1 MTVTNNASIDSMS
14 GGPNPTPGVNDQ
26 LTAGT
31 PSPDQ
36 TGGVPRTDAQAN
48 SVVASATQPDPSQ
61 AAANNQNQ
69 TAADK
74 TNPTPTAPAPQEK
87 PHLLSRTFDGILKT
101 MIGGPVMYTDLNG
114 VRREAPQSRGAM
126 GKAIVA
132 AALAG
137 LMTPTQYREGAFGT
151 KVEDFGATAGGA
163 AAAGKGVMDAFRNKP
178 QQISDEEQTKKLQ
191 TMMNTANL
199 ATTMAA
205 STLQQHNAAQ
215 VMTEDAAPIWDSIQQ
230 YEKVRDSE
238 QQPAAL
244 IQDNLNHKEALA
256 KLKGHHGDWSALY
269 RGTKPQLNPET
280 GETEDIPYYAVVNT
294 NVKVPLTEEA
304 VKLYSTVNPTYK
316 GAWEATNGHV
326 VVPMNMAVAAQ
337 NLVNESHVLQSF
349 ANSAEMKSAFPKVKP
364 ANIASVIGGPDGK
377 RVAQALDATRD
388 AIAAGAPAYQTLN
401 ALQSAPGGRTLME
414 ALGLD
419 PGAVNDYVKT
429 KTNEAIREHALATEG
444 GVGDK
449 APVSEQQQK
458 TLQSAINRVEDPEER
473 ASLTAMIPPDR
484 PLTMGEFQKV
494 GNELRQ
500 TVQRLHEA
508 KMKTGDPVVLQS
520 EADSMLN
527 GNVSNPKD
535 LATIRSGGAR
545 MLIDSLLQKGAEA
558 RGLNPVNHTFATQ
571 EAKARSYAEYS
582 DPQSKIGAQLSS
594 FDTLMRHTAEGLDAN
609 EKWVRSSSPLVNEK
623 LNWLAENAT
632 NDQDYQ
638 TFRDTIIAPAKEY
651 MNFLNQN
658 RAEHESDIRAMDG
671 ILGKDATAKSALT
684 ALRVITQTADARA
697 AGLGQKYLNT
707 VKNNYSG
714 LISPTALQVMQR
726 FGIKSQ
732 AGPMSV
738 ELPRGWQGNSA
749 SPLTPQAKQAYWEA
763 SGHNAQYAT
772 ELAKENGW
780 R

>member
-1 MTVTNNASIDSMS
+1 MTVEQTPAAA
-14 GGPNPTPGVNDQ
+14 PQPTSD
-26 LTAGT
+26 TAQPST

-74 TNPTPTAPAPQEK
+74 TNPTPTALAPQEK

-101 MIGGPVMYTDLNG
+101 LTGGPVMYTDPNG

-137 LMTPTQYREGAFGT
+137 LMTPTQYREGAFGS

-163 AAAGKGVMDAFRNKP
+163 AAAGKGVMDANRAKP
-178 QQISDEEQTKKLQ
+178 QQISDDEQTKRLQ
-191 TMMNTANL
+191 TMLNTTNL

-205 STLQQHNAAQ
+205 STLQQHNAL
-215 VMTEDAAPIWDSIQQ
+215 DAMVKSSTPLLDSIKD
-230 YEKVRDSE
+230 YEKSRVDN
-238 QQPAAL
+238 QPQAL
-244 IQDNLNHKEALA
+244 IQSDMTHEEALA
-256 KLKGHHGDWSALY
+256 KLKGHTQEWTAVLS
-269 RGTKPQLNPET
+269 GTKATLNPET
-280 GETEDIPYYAVVNT
+280 GQTEEHPVYSVVNPH
-294 NVKVPLTEEA
+294 VKVPLSEEA

-316 GAWEATNGHV
+316 GAWEATNGKV
-326 VVPMNMAVAAQ
+326 EVPLNMAVAAQ
-337 NLVNESHVLQSF
+337 NLVNESHVLQTF
-349 ANSAEMKSAFPKVKP
+349 ANSSEMKQAFPKVKP

-401 ALQSAPGGRTLME
+401 ALQLAPGGRTLMT

-419 PGAVNDYVKT
+419 PGAVKDYVQT
-429 KTNEAIREHALATEG
+429 QSNEAIRQQALAKEG

-449 APVSEQQQK
+449 APVSAAQQK
-458 TLQSAINRVEDPEER
+458 NLQTAINQVEDPTER
-473 ASLTAMIPPDR
+473 QTLSALIPPDR

-494 GNELRQ
+494 GNDLRQ
-500 TVQRLHEA
+500 TVQRLHED
-508 KMKTGDPVVLQS
+508 KLKTGDPAVLQS
-520 EADSMLN
+520 EAESMLN

-571 EAKARSYAEYS
+571 EAKARSFAEYS
-582 DPQSKIGAQLSS
+582 DPQSRIGAQLSS

-671 ILGKDATAKSALT
+671 ILGKDATAKTALT
-684 ALRVITQTADARA
+684 ALKVITQTADARA

-732 AGPMSV
+732 AGPLSV

-763 SGHNAQYAT
+763 SGHNVQSAT

>member
-1 MTVTNNASIDSMS
+1 MTVTTNAPQSSNPM
-14 GGPNPTPGVNDQ
+14 GGAPTTTQDVNDSIQ
-26 LTAGT
+26 PRTDQST
-31 PSPDQ
+31 SPDQ
-36 TGGVPRTDAQAN
+36 KPVGTPDVAQ
-48 SVVASATQPDPSQ
+48 S
-61 AAANNQNQ
+61 AANQQNQ
-69 TAADK
+69 TDGGK
-74 TNPTPTAPAPQEK
+74 NPSPTAQPQQQPK
-87 PHLLSRTFDGILKT
+87 PHPMSRVFDGILKT
-101 MIGGPVMYTDLNG
+101 MTGGPVMYTAPDG
-114 VRREAPQSRGAM
+114 TRKEAPQSRGAM

-137 LMTPTQYREGAFGT
+137 LMTPTQYREGAFGSR
-151 KVEDFGATAGGA
+151 VEDFGATAGGA
-163 AAAGKGVMDAFRNKP
+163 AAASKGVIDANRNKP
-178 QQISDEEQTKKLQ
+178 QQLSDEEQTKRLQ
-191 TMMNTANL
+191 TMLNTTNL

-205 STLQQHNAAQ
+205 STLQKHAALKA
-215 VMTEDAAPIWDSIQQ
+215 MTDSSAPLLDSIKE
-230 YEKVRDSE
+230 YEKSRVDN
-238 QQPAAL
+238 QPQAL
-244 IQDNLNHKEALA
+244 IQGDLNHEEALA
-256 KLKGHHGDWSALY
+256 KLKGHTQDWTAILT
-269 RGTKPQLNPET
+269 GTKSQLNPQT
-280 GETEDIPYYAVVNT
+280 GETEEHPVYAVVNPH
-294 NVKVPLTEEA
+294 VKVPLSEEA

-316 GAWEATNGHV
+316 GAWEATNGKV
-326 VVPMNMAVAAQ
+326 EVPLNMAVAAQ

-349 ANSAEMKSAFPKVKP
+349 ANSDEMKSAFLKVKP
-364 ANIASVIGGPDGK
+364 ANIASVVGGPDGK

-401 ALQSAPGGRTLME
+401 ALQQAPGGRTLLT

-419 PGAVNDYVKT
+419 PGQVNEYVKDQ
-429 KTNEAIREHALATEG
+429 TNKAIREQALAKEG

-449 APVSEQQQK
+449 APVSSAQQQ
-458 TLQSAINRVEDPEER
+458 TLQTAINQVEDPQEK
-473 ASLTAMIPPDR
+473 ATLAALIPPDR

-500 TVQRLHEA
+500 TVQRLHED
-508 KMKTGDPVVLQS
+508 KLKTGDPAVLQS

-545 MLIDSLLQKGAEA
+545 MLIDNLLQKGAEA

-571 EAKARSYAEYS
+571 EAKARAFSEYS
-582 DPQSKIGAQLSS
+582 DPQSKIGSQLGS

-609 EKWVRSSSPLVNEK
+609 ENWVRSGSPLINEK

-658 RAEHESDIRAMDG
+658 RAEHESDIRAMEG

-684 ALRVITQTADARA
+684 ALRVLTQTADARA
-697 AGLGQKYLNT
+697 ASLGQKYLNT
-707 VKNNYSG
+707 VKANYEG
-714 LISPTALQVMQR
+714 LISPAALQVMQK

-732 AGPMSV
+732 AGPLSV
-738 ELPRGWQGNSA
+738 QMPRGWQGNAA
-749 SPLTPQAKQAYWEA
+749 SPITPQAKQSFWEA

-772 ELAKENGW
+772 DLARENGW

>member
-1 MTVTNNASIDSMS
+1 MTVEQTPAAA
-14 GGPNPTPGVNDQ
+14 PQPTSD
-26 LTAGT
+26 TAQPST

-36 TGGVPRTDAQAN
+36 SGGLPRTDAQAN

-69 TAADK
+69 TDGGK
-74 TNPTPTAPAPQEK
+74 NPTPAQQPQQPPK
-87 PHLLSRTFDGILKT
+87 PHPISRIFDGILKSMT
-101 MIGGPVMYTDLNG
+101 GGPVMYTDPNG

-137 LMTPTQYREGAFGT
+137 LFTPTQYREGAFGSKHT
-151 KVEDFGATAGGA
+151 DFGATAAGA
-163 AAAGKGVMDAFRNKP
+163 AQAGKGVMEAARNKP
-178 QQISDEEQTKKLQ
+178 QQISNEMQAKKLQ
-191 TMMNTANL
+191 TMMNTTNL
-199 ATTMAA
+199 AKDMAA
-205 STLQQHNAAQ
+205 STLQKHAALSAM
-215 VMTEDAAPIWDSIQQ
+215 VASSTPLLDSINE
-230 YEKVRDSE
+230 YEKNRVDN
-238 QQPAAL
+238 QPQAL
-244 IQDNLNHKEALA
+244 IQKDMTHEQALQ
-256 KLKGHHGDWSALY
+256 KLQGHHGDWTAVLQSTN
-269 RGTKPQLNPET
+269 GVLNPET
-280 GETEDIPYYAVVNT
+280 GEVEDHPLYSIVNT
-294 NVKVPLTEEA
+294 GVKVPLSEEA

-316 GAWEATNGHV
+316 GAWEATNGKV
-326 VVPMNMAVAAQ
+326 EVPLNMAVAAQ
-337 NLVNESHVLQSF
+337 NLVNESHVLQTF
-349 ANSAEMKSAFPKVKP
+349 AGSDEMKQAFPKVKP
-364 ANIASVIGGPDGK
+364 ANIASVLGGPEGK

-388 AIAAGAPAYQTLN
+388 AISAGAPAYQTLN
-401 ALQSAPGGRTLME
+401 AMQTAPGGRTLMT

-429 KTNEAIREHALATEG
+429 KTNEAIREQALAKEG
-444 GVGDK
+444 GVSDK
-449 APVSEQQQK
+449 APVSAAQQK
-458 TLQSAINRVEDPEER
+458 SLQSAINQVEDPTER
-473 ASLTAMIPPDR
+473 TTLATMIPPDR

-500 TVQRLHEA
+500 TVQRLHEE
-508 KMKTGDPVVLQS
+508 KLKTGDPAVLQS

-545 MLIDSLLQKGAEA
+545 LLIDSLLQKGAEA

-571 EAKARSYAEYS
+571 EAKARAYAEYS
-582 DPQSKIGAQLSS
+582 DPQSKIGAQLGS

-609 EKWVRSSSPLVNEK
+609 ENWVRSGSPLINEK

-658 RAEHESDIRAMDG
+658 RAEHESDIKAMAG
-671 ILGKDATAKSALT
+671 ILGPDATAKSALT
-684 ALRVITQTADARA
+684 ALKVITQTADARA

-707 VKNNYSG
+707 VKANYEG
-714 LISPTALQVMQR
+714 LISPTALQVMQK

-732 AGPMSV
+732 AGPLSV
-738 ELPRGWQGNSA
+738 QMPRGWQGNAA
-749 SPLTPQAKQAYWEA
+749 SPLTPAAKQAFWEA

-772 ELAKENGW
+772 DLARENGW
-780 R
+780 K

>member
-1 MTVTNNASIDSMS
+1 MTDVTTNAPQQ
-14 GGPNPTPGVNDQ
+14 PNPMGGAPTTTQNVDGQIEPRTPDQ
-26 LTAGT
+26 LAAGTSPDQQTAGT
-31 PSPDQ
+31 PD
-36 TGGVPRTDAQAN
+36 VK
-48 SVVASATQPDPSQ
+48 Q

-69 TAADK
+69 TDGGK
-74 TNPTPTAPAPQEK
+74 NPTPAQQPQQPPK
-87 PHLLSRTFDGILKT
+87 PHLISRIFDGILKT
-101 MIGGPVMYTDLNG
+101 MTGGPVMYTDPNG

-137 LMTPTQYREGAFGT
+137 LMTPTSYRQGAFGT
-151 KVEDFGATAGGA
+151 KVEDFGATAGNA
-163 AAAGKGVMDAFRNKP
+163 ANAAKGVMDAARNRP
-178 QQISDEEQTKKLQ
+178 QQISDEMQAKKLQ

-205 STLQQHNAAQ
+205 STLQKHKAAQ
-215 VMTEDAAPIWDSIQQ
+215 AMTEDAAPIWDSIQQ
-230 YEKVRDSE
+230 YEKVRSE

-244 IQDNLNHKEALA
+244 IQDNLNHEEALA
-256 KLKGHHGDWSALY
+256 KLKGHHGDWTALY

-304 VKLYSTVNPTYK
+304 VELYSTVNPTYK
-316 GAWEATNGHV
+316 GAWAATNGHV

-337 NLVNESHVLQSF
+337 NLVNEAHVAQTF
-349 ANSAEMKSAFPKVKP
+349 ANSDEMKQAFPKVKP
-364 ANIASVIGGPDGK
+364 ANIAKVLGGPDGK

-388 AIAAGAPAYQTLN
+388 ALAAGAPAYQTLN
-401 ALQSAPGGRTLME
+401 ALQTAPGGRTLME

-429 KTNEAIREHALATEG
+429 KTNEAIRQQALAKEG
-444 GVGDK
+444 GVSDK
-449 APVSEQQQK
+449 SPVSEQQQK
-458 TLQSAINRVEDPEER
+458 TLQSAINRVEDPDER

-500 TVQRLHEA
+500 TVQRLHEE
-508 KMKTGDPVVLQS
+508 KLRTGDPVVLQS

-545 MLIDSLLQKGAEA
+545 LLIDSLLQKGAEA

-571 EAKARSYAEYS
+571 EAKARTYAEYS

-609 EKWVRSSSPLVNEK
+609 EKWVRSGSPLINEK

-658 RAEHESDIRAMDG
+658 RAEHESDIKAMEG
-671 ILGKDATAKSALT
+671 ILGPDATAKSALT
-684 ALRVITQTADARA
+684 ALKVLTQTADARA
-697 AGLGQKYLNT
+697 AALGQKYLNT
-707 VKNNYSG
+707 VKANYEG
-714 LISPTALQVMQR
+714 LVSPTALQVMQK

-732 AGPMSV
+732 AGPLSV
-738 ELPRGWQGNSA
+738 QMPRGWQGNAA
-749 SPLTPQAKQAYWEA
+749 SPLTPAAKQAFWEA

-772 ELAKENGW
+772 DLARENGW
-780 R
+780 K

>member
-1 MTVTNNASIDSMS
+1 MTAITNAPQQSNPM
-14 GGPNPTPGVNDQ
+14 GGAPTATQDVNDQLQPRTSDQ

-31 PSPDQ
+31 SPD
-36 TGGVPRTDAQAN
+36 V
-48 SVVASATQPDPSQ
+48 SQ
-61 AAANNQNQ
+61 SAANAQNQ
-69 TAADK
+69 TDGGK
-74 TNPTPTAPAPQEK
+74 NPPSGTQTQQPK
-87 PHLLSRTFDGILKT
+87 PHPISRVFDGILKT
-101 MIGGPVMYTDLNG
+101 MTGGPVMYTAPDG
-114 VRREAPQSRGAM
+114 SRKEAPQSRGAM

-137 LMTPTQYREGAFGT
+137 LMTPTQYREGAFGSR
-151 KVEDFGATAGGA
+151 VEDFGATAGGA
-163 AAAGKGVMDAFRNKP
+163 AAAGKGVMEAARNKP
-178 QQISDEEQTKKLQ
+178 QQISDEMQAKKLQ
-191 TMMNTANL
+191 TMMNTTNL

-205 STLQQHNAAQ
+205 STLQKHNAL
-215 VMTEDAAPIWDSIQQ
+215 DAMVKSSTPLLDSIKD
-230 YEKVRDSE
+230 YEKNRVDN
-238 QQPAAL
+238 QPQAL
-244 IQDNLNHKEALA
+244 IQSDLTHEEALA
-256 KLKGHHGDWSALY
+256 KLKGHTQDWTAMLT
-269 RGTKPQLNPET
+269 GTKATLNPET
-280 GETEDIPYYAVVNT
+280 GETEEHPVYAVVNPH
-294 NVKVPLTEEA
+294 VKVPLSEEA
-304 VKLYSTVNPTYK
+304 VKLYSTINPTYK
-316 GAWEATNGHV
+316 GAWEATNGKV
-326 VVPMNMAVAAQ
+326 EVPLNMAVSAQ
-337 NLVNESHVLQSF
+337 NLVNESHVLQAF
-349 ANSAEMKSAFPKVKP
+349 ANSDEMKSAFPKVKP

-401 ALQSAPGGRTLME
+401 ALQTAPGGRTLMT

-419 PGAVNDYVKT
+419 PGQVNEYVKDQ
-429 KTNEAIREHALATEG
+429 TNKAIREQALAKEG

-449 APVSEQQQK
+449 APVSEVQQK
-458 TLQSAINRVEDPEER
+458 TLQSAINKLDDPDER
-473 ASLTAMIPPDR
+473 SSLTAMIPPDR

-500 TVQRLHEA
+500 SVQRLHEE
-508 KMKTGDPVVLQS
+508 KLKTGDPAVLQS

-571 EAKARSYAEYS
+571 EAKARAFAEYS

-609 EKWVRSSSPLVNEK
+609 EKWVRSGSPLINEK

-658 RAEHESDIRAMDG
+658 RAEHDSDIKAMDG
-671 ILGKDATAKSALT
+671 VLGPNATAKSALT
-684 ALRVITQTADARA
+684 ALKVITQTADARA
-697 AGLGQKYLNT
+697 AGLGQRYLNT
-707 VKNNYSG
+707 VKTNYEG
-714 LISPTALQVMQR
+714 LVSPTALQVMQK

-732 AGPMSV
+732 SGPLSV
-738 ELPRGWQGNSA
+738 QMPRGWQGNAA
-749 SPLTPQAKQAYWEA
+749 SPLTPQAKQAFWEA
-763 SGHNAQYAT
+763 SGHDWQYAND
-772 ELAKENGW
+772 LAKENGW

>member
-1 MTVTNNASIDSMS
+1 MTVEQTPAAAPQPTSDATQ
-14 GGPNPTPGVNDQ
+14 PNP
-26 LTAGT
+26 
-31 PSPDQ
+31 PSPDA
-36 TGGVPRTDAQAN
+36 GGLPRTDAQA
-48 SVVASATQPDPSQ
+48 SGGVANATQQDNSQ
-61 AAANNQNQ
+61 AAAVKQNQ
-69 TAADK
+69 TDGGKNPPPAD
-74 TNPTPTAPAPQEK
+74 PSQQQQPK
-87 PHLLSRTFDGILKT
+87 PHPMSRIFDGILKSMT
-101 MIGGPVMYTDLNG
+101 GGPVMYTAPDG
-114 VRREAPQSRGAM
+114 TRKEAPQSRGAM

-137 LMTPTQYREGAFGT
+137 LMTPTQYREGAFGS

-163 AAAGKGVMDAFRNKP
+163 AAAGKGVMDTFRNKP
-178 QQISDEEQTKKLQ
+178 QQLSDEEQTKRLQ
-191 TMMNTANL
+191 TMMNTTNL

-205 STLQQHNAAQ
+205 STLQQHAAL
-215 VMTEDAAPIWDSIQQ
+215 DAMVKSSAPLMDSIQN
-230 YEKVRDSE
+230 YEKSRVDN
-238 QQPAAL
+238 QPQAL
-244 IQDNLNHKEALA
+244 IQGDLNHEEALA
-256 KLKGHHGDWSALY
+256 KLKGHTQDWTAIVT
-269 RGTKPQLNPET
+269 GTKSQLNPQT
-280 GETEDIPYYAVVNT
+280 GQVEEHPVYAVVNPHA
-294 NVKVPLTEEA
+294 KVPLSEEA
-304 VKLYSTVNPTYK
+304 VKMYSTVNPTYK
-316 GAWEATNGHV
+316 GAWEATNGKV
-326 VVPMNMAVAAQ
+326 EVPLNMAVAAQ
-337 NLVNESHVLQSF
+337 NLVNESHVLQTF
-349 ANSAEMKSAFPKVKP
+349 ANSAEMKQAFPKVKP

-401 ALQSAPGGRTLME
+401 ALQQAPGGRTLMT

-419 PGAVNDYVKT
+419 PGQVNDYVKT
-429 KTNEAIREHALATEG
+429 KTNEAIREQALAKEG

-449 APVSEQQQK
+449 APVSAAQQK
-458 TLQSAINRVEDPEER
+458 SLQSAINQVEDPTER
-473 ASLTAMIPPDR
+473 TTLATMIPPDR

-500 TVQRLHEA
+500 SVQRLHED
-508 KMKTGDPVVLQS
+508 KLKTGDPAVLQS

-571 EAKARSYAEYS
+571 EAKARAYAEYS

-609 EKWVRSSSPLVNEK
+609 ENWVRSGSPLINEK

-658 RAEHESDIRAMDG
+658 RAEHESDIKAMAG
-671 ILGKDATAKSALT
+671 ILGPDATAKSALT
-684 ALRVITQTADARA
+684 ALKVITQTADARA

-707 VKNNYSG
+707 VKANYEG
-714 LISPTALQVMQR
+714 LISPTALQVMQK

-732 AGPMSV
+732 AGPLSV
-738 ELPRGWQGNSA
+738 QMPRGWQGNAA
-749 SPLTPQAKQAYWEA
+749 SPLTPAAKQAFWEA
-763 SGHNAQYAT
+763 SGRNAQYAT
-772 ELAKENGW
+772 DLARENGW
-780 R
+780 K

>member
-1 MTVTNNASIDSMS
+1 MEVTTNAPQQPNAM
-14 GGPNPTPGVNDQ
+14 GGAPTTTQDVNGQIQPRTADQ
-26 LTAGT
+26 LAAGTSPDQKTAGT
-31 PSPDQ
+31 PD
-36 TGGVPRTDAQAN
+36 VAQ
-48 SVVASATQPDPSQ
+48 S
-61 AAANNQNQ
+61 AANQQNQ
-69 TAADK
+69 TDGGK
-74 TNPTPTAPAPQEK
+74 NPPPPAQTQQPK
-87 PHLLSRTFDGILKT
+87 PHPMSRIFDGILKT
-101 MIGGPVMYTDLNG
+101 MTGGPVTYLDANG
-114 VRREAPQSRGAM
+114 KQQVAQQSRGAM

-137 LMTPTQYREGAFGT
+137 LMTPTQYREGAFGSR
-151 KVEDFGATAGGA
+151 VEDFGATAGGA
-163 AAAGKGVMDAFRNKP
+163 AAAGKGVMEAYRNKP
-178 QQISDEEQTKKLQ
+178 QQLSDEAQAKALQ
-191 TMMNTANL
+191 TLMNTTNL

-205 STLQQHNAAQ
+205 STMQQHKALKDM
-215 VMTEDAAPIWDSIQQ
+215 VDDSAPLYASVLE
-230 YEKVRDSE
+230 YEKIRDSQ
-238 QQPAAL
+238 QQPQAL
-244 IQDNLNHKEALA
+244 IQDDLTHEEALA
-256 KLKGHHGDWSALY
+256 KIKGHTPEWTAILKGTRS
-269 RGTKPQLNPET
+269 QLDPET
-280 GETEDIPYYAVVNT
+280 GKTEEHPVYAVVNT
-294 NVKVPLTEEA
+294 HAKIPLSEEA

-326 VVPMNMAVAAQ
+326 EVPMNMAVAAQ
-337 NLVNESHVLQSF
+337 NLVNESHVLQAF
-349 ANSAEMKSAFPKVKP
+349 ANSDEMKSAFPKVKP

-377 RVAQALDATRD
+377 RVTQALDATRD
-388 AIAAGAPAYQTLN
+388 AIAAGAPAYQKLN
-401 ALQSAPGGRTLME
+401 ALQQAPGGLTLMT

-419 PGAVNDYVKT
+419 PGQVNEYVKDQ
-429 KTNEAIREHALATEG
+429 TNKAIRENALAKEG

-449 APVSEQQQK
+449 APVSDAQQK
-458 TLQSAINRVEDPEER
+458 TLQSAINQVSDPDEK

-500 TVQRLHEA
+500 TVQRLHEE
-508 KMKTGDPVVLQS
+508 KLRTGDPAVLQS

-545 MLIDSLLQKGAEA
+545 LVLDSLLQKGAEA

-571 EAKARSYAEYS
+571 EAKARTYAEYS

-609 EKWVRSSSPLVNEK
+609 EKWVRSGSPLINEK

-658 RAEHESDIRAMDG
+658 RAEHESDIKAMDG
-671 ILGKDATAKSALT
+671 VLGPNATAKSALT
-684 ALRVITQTADARA
+684 ALKVITQTADARA

-707 VKNNYSG
+707 VKANYEG
-714 LISPTALQVMQR
+714 LVSPTALQVMQK

-732 AGPMSV
+732 SGPLSV
-738 ELPRGWQGNSA
+738 QMPRGWQGNAA
-749 SPLTPQAKQAYWEA
+749 SPLTPQAKQAFWEA
-763 SGHNAQYAT
+763 SGHNVQYAT
-772 ELAKENGW
+772 DLAKENGW
-780 R
+780 K

>member
-1 MTVTNNASIDSMS
+1 MTDVSTNAPQPS
-14 GGPNPTPGVNDQ
+14 PAPAPTPDANSQLQPRTADQ

-31 PSPDQ
+31 SPDQ
-36 TGGVPRTDAQAN
+36 QTAGT
-48 SVVASATQPDPSQ
+48 PDVSQ
-61 AAANNQNQ
+61 SAANQQNQ
-69 TAADK
+69 TDGGK
-74 TNPTPTAPAPQEK
+74 NPPPTAQPQQPK
-87 PHLLSRTFDGILKT
+87 PHPISRVFDGILKT
-101 MIGGPVMYTDLNG
+101 MTGGPVMYTDPNG

-137 LMTPTQYREGAFGT
+137 LMTPTQYREGAFGSR
-151 KVEDFGATAGGA
+151 VEDFGATAGGA
-163 AAAGKGVMDAFRNKP
+163 AAAGKGVMDAARNKP
-178 QQISDEEQTKKLQ
+178 QQISDEMQAKKLQ
-191 TMMNTANL
+191 TMMNTTNL

-205 STLQQHNAAQ
+205 STLQKHNAL
-215 VMTEDAAPIWDSIQQ
+215 AAMVDSSTPLLNSIKD
-230 YEKVRDSE
+230 YEKSRVDN
-238 QQPAAL
+238 QPQAL
-244 IQDNLNHKEALA
+244 IQDNLNHEEALA
-256 KLKGHHGDWSALY
+256 KLKGHTGDWTAILT
-269 RGTKPQLNPET
+269 GTKSQLNPET
-280 GETEDIPYYAVVNT
+280 GETEEHPVYAVVNPH
-294 NVKVPLTEEA
+294 VKVPLSEEA

-316 GAWEATNGHV
+316 GAWDATNGKV
-326 VVPMNMAVAAQ
+326 EVPLNMAVAAQ
-337 NLVNESHVLQSF
+337 NLVNESHVLQTF
-349 ANSAEMKSAFPKVKP
+349 ANSDEMKSAFPKVKP

-388 AIAAGAPAYQTLN
+388 AIASGAPAYQTLN
-401 ALQSAPGGRTLME
+401 ALQLAPGGRTLLT

-419 PGAVNDYVKT
+419 PGQVKDYVQT
-429 KTNEAIREHALATEG
+429 QTNEAIRQQALAKEG

-449 APVSEQQQK
+449 APVSAAQQK
-458 TLQSAINRVEDPEER
+458 TLQTAINQVEDPAER
-473 ASLTAMIPPDR
+473 SSLSSLIPPDR

-500 TVQRLHEA
+500 TVQRLHED
-508 KMKTGDPVVLQS
+508 KLKTGDPAVLQT

-571 EAKARSYAEYS
+571 EAKARAFAEYS

-609 EKWVRSSSPLVNEK
+609 ENWVRSGSPLINEK
-623 LNWLAENAT
+623 LNWLANNAT
-632 NDQDYQ
+632 NDQDFQ

-658 RAEHESDIRAMDG
+658 RAEHESDIKAMEG
-671 ILGKDATAKSALT
+671 ILGPDATAKSALT
-684 ALRVITQTADARA
+684 ALKVITQTADARA

-707 VKNNYSG
+707 VKANYEG
-714 LISPTALQVMQR
+714 LVSPTALQVMQK

-732 AGPMSV
+732 SGPLSIQM
-738 ELPRGWQGNSA
+738 PRGWQGNTA
-749 SPLTPQAKQAYWEA
+749 SPLTPQAKQAFWEA
-763 SGHNAQYAT
+763 SGHNVQYAT
-772 ELAKENGW
+772 DLARENGW
-780 R
+780 K

>member
-1 MTVTNNASIDSMS
+1 MTVTTNAPQQSNPM
-14 GGPNPTPGVNDQ
+14 GGAPTTTQDVNDQLQPRTPDQ

-31 PSPDQ
+31 SPDQ
-36 TGGVPRTDAQAN
+36 KTAGT
-48 SVVASATQPDPSQ
+48 PDVSQ
-61 AAANNQNQ
+61 SAANAQNQ
-69 TAADK
+69 TDGGKNPPPAAQ
-74 TNPTPTAPAPQEK
+74 PPQPK
-87 PHLLSRTFDGILKT
+87 QHPLSRVFDGILKSMT
-101 MIGGPVMYTDLNG
+101 GGPVMYTDPNG

-137 LMTPTQYREGAFGT
+137 LMTPTQYREGAFGS

-163 AAAGKGVMDAFRNKP
+163 AAAGKGVMDAARNKP
-178 QQISDEEQTKKLQ
+178 QQISDEMQAKKLQ
-191 TMMNTANL
+191 TMMNTTNL
-199 ATTMAA
+199 ASTMAA
-205 STLQQHNAAQ
+205 STLQKHNALKAM
-215 VMTEDAAPIWDSIQQ
+215 VDSSTPLLDSIKE
-230 YEKVRDSE
+230 YEKSRVDN
-238 QQPAAL
+238 QPQAL
-244 IQDNLNHKEALA
+244 IQGDLNHEEALA
-256 KLKGHHGDWSALY
+256 KLKGHTQDWTAILT
-269 RGTKPQLNPET
+269 GTKSQLNTET
-280 GETEDIPYYAVVNT
+280 GETEEHPVYAVVNPH
-294 NVKVPLTEEA
+294 VKVPLSEEA
-304 VKLYSTVNPTYK
+304 VKMYSTVNPTYK
-316 GAWEATNGHV
+316 GAWEATKGKV
-326 VVPMNMAVAAQ
+326 EVPLNMAVAAQ

-401 ALQSAPGGRTLME
+401 ALQQAPGGRTLLT

-419 PGAVNDYVKT
+419 PGQVNDYVKDQ
-429 KTNEAIREHALATEG
+429 TNKAIREQALAKEG

-449 APVSEQQQK
+449 APVSAAQQQ
-458 TLQSAINRVEDPEER
+458 TLQSAINKVEDPAER
-473 ASLTAMIPPDR
+473 QTLSALIPPDR

-500 TVQRLHEA
+500 TVQRLHED
-508 KMKTGDPVVLQS
+508 KLKTGDPAVLQS
-520 EADSMLN
+520 EAESMLN

-571 EAKARSYAEYS
+571 EAKARAFAEYS
-582 DPQSKIGAQLSS
+582 DPQSKIGSQLSS

-609 EKWVRSSSPLVNEK
+609 ENWVRSGSPLINEK

-658 RAEHESDIRAMDG
+658 RAEHESDIKAMDG
-671 ILGKDATAKSALT
+671 VLGPNATAKSALT
-684 ALRVITQTADARA
+684 ALKVLTQTADARA
-697 AGLGQKYLNT
+697 ASLGQKYLNT
-707 VKNNYSG
+707 VKANYEG
-714 LISPTALQVMQR
+714 LISPVALQVMQK

-732 AGPMSV
+732 AGPLSV
-738 ELPRGWQGNSA
+738 QMPRGWQGNSA
-749 SPLTPQAKQAYWEA
+749 SPLTPQAKQAFWEA

-772 ELAKENGW
+772 DLAKENGW

>member
-1 MTVTNNASIDSMS
+1 MTVEQTPAAQPTSDATQ
-14 GGPNPTPGVNDQ
+14 PNP
-26 LTAGT
+26 
-31 PSPDQ
+31 PSPDA
-36 TGGVPRTDAQAN
+36 GGLPRTDAQA
-48 SVVASATQPDPSQ
+48 SGVVANATQQDNSQ
-61 AAANNQNQ
+61 AAAVKQNQ
-69 TAADK
+69 TDGGKNPPPAD
-74 TNPTPTAPAPQEK
+74 PSQQQQPK
-87 PHLLSRTFDGILKT
+87 PHPMSRIFDGILKSMT
-101 MIGGPVMYTDLNG
+101 GGPVMYTAPDG
-114 VRREAPQSRGAM
+114 TRKEAPQSRGAM

-137 LMTPTQYREGAFGT
+137 LMTPTQYREGAFGS

-163 AAAGKGVMDAFRNKP
+163 AAAGKGVMDTFRNKP
-178 QQISDEEQTKKLQ
+178 QQLSDEEQTKRLQ
-191 TMMNTANL
+191 TMMNTTNL

-205 STLQQHNAAQ
+205 STLQQHNAL
-215 VMTEDAAPIWDSIQQ
+215 DAMVKSSTPLLDSIKD
-230 YEKVRDSE
+230 YEKNRVDN
-238 QQPAAL
+238 QPQAL
-244 IQDNLNHKEALA
+244 IQSDMTHEEALA
-256 KLKGHHGDWSALY
+256 KLKGHTQEWTAVLS
-269 RGTKPQLNPET
+269 GTKATLNPET
-280 GETEDIPYYAVVNT
+280 GQTEEHPVYSVVNPH
-294 NVKVPLTEEA
+294 VKVPLSEEA

-316 GAWEATNGHV
+316 GAWEATNGKV
-326 VVPMNMAVAAQ
+326 EVPLNMAVAAQ

-419 PGAVNDYVKT
+419 PGAVKDYVQT
-429 KTNEAIREHALATEG
+429 QSNEAIRQQALAKEG

-449 APVSEQQQK
+449 APVSAAQQK
-458 TLQSAINRVEDPEER
+458 TLQTAINQVEDPTER
-473 ASLTAMIPPDR
+473 QTLSALIPPDR

-500 TVQRLHEA
+500 TVQRLHED
-508 KMKTGDPVVLQS
+508 KLKTGDPAVLQS
-520 EADSMLN
+520 EAESMLN

-571 EAKARSYAEYS
+571 EAKARSFAEYS

-671 ILGKDATAKSALT
+671 ILGKDATAKTALT
-684 ALRVITQTADARA
+684 ALKVITQTADARA

-732 AGPMSV
+732 AGPLSV